1 VVRVSNSHASSV
13 LVSTA
18 MLSKMHIA
26 IKSSSTIDTLSCR
39 YNMMLCSILNYVGD
53 IPKRESRY
61 AVAEDLCLLYAIM
74 PFAVI
79 AGRAELWVDRC

>member
-1 VVRVSNSHASSV
+1 
-13 LVSTA
+13 
-18 MLSKMHIA
+18 
-26 IKSSSTIDTLSCR
+26 
-39 YNMMLCSILNYVGD
+39 MMLCSILNYVGD
-53 IPKRESRY
+53 FTKRESRY